1 MSFNNSSIL
10 LSVDNPNYFQF
21 NYTNH
26 LGQKVT
32 ANFVAVKVQQRPK
45 SSFVLFVPDQLL
57 MAPDWY
63 GWIKRNEALSFIKEC
78 APKSGLT
85 HFPAFTQQMTQF
97 GGFRGANIRIY
108 SLDSMTRS
116 TLILCK
122 HIHKNIID
130 PRESR
135 RNANVIENIENL
147 LMFDVVL
154 KFRIEKK

>member
-10 LSVDNPNYFQF
+10 LLVDNPNYFQF

-45 SSFVLFVPDQLL
+45 SSFVLFVPDQPL
-57 MAPDWY
+57 MAPIDMA
-63 GWIKRNEALSFIKEC
+63 GSRGMNEALSFIKEC

-108 SLDSMTRS
+108 SPDSMTRS

-122 HIHKNIID
+122 HTHKNIID
-130 PRESR
+130 PEESR
-135 RNANVIENIENL
+135 WNVNVIENIENL

-154 KFRIEKK
+154 KFRIEK